1 MATCFPK
8 AHLARSKSQAE
19 LVLYQALAD
28 QLGPEYT
35 IFHSVAWISRPRGQG
50 PRDGE
55 ADIIIV
61 HPFGGVLV
69 VEVKGG
75 KIRRDASSASW
86 TSTDV
91 GGIVH
96 EIKNPFEQAKTA
108 KYALLEKLKE
118 APAWQRLRIGRFPL
132 GHAAFFPDI
141 GDAGRLTDP
150 ASPAVLIGDQ
160 NDLPALAAWVERALN
175 FWSTS
180 DDGKQ
185 INIGQNGQRAFIE
198 IFARDATTRPLL
210 SARLKEEEDR
220 RIELTERQM
229 GILDFLRRQRRVM
242 IAGGAGT
249 GKTLIAREKAV
260 RLADEGMRVL
270 LLCYN
275 RGLADHLR
283 EQCSGI
289 EGLDV
294 ASFHQVCDLWTRRV
308 LAENGI
314 DLLDEARRAYPGADL
329 YNVLMPIALSNAVD
343 RRGGIYDA
351 IIVDEAQDFAD
362 DFWLPVEML
371 LTDPEAGMLYVFLDE
386 NQDIYRRSA
395 SIPVPGEPLVLDR
408 NCRNTAAIHDAA
420 YRHYRGGPVQRPA
433 IPGSPVEFLAAPTLE
448 LQARQIGQLVTRL
461 TQIENVAPHD
471 IAVLFCTA
479 SNREICEKLLH
490 QCHLPKSIRLGRIED
505 YGPNGLTVDTVA
517 RFKGL
522 ERAVTILWEFGDCDP
537 ERNRETLYVGLS
549 RAKSL
554 LYACGTKESCAA
566 MFGSA

>member
-1 MATCFPK
+1 MATCFPE
-8 AHLARSKSQAE
+8 AHLARSKSRAE
-19 LVLYQALAD
+19 LVLYRALAD

-35 IFHSVAWISRPRGQG
+35 IFHSVAWISRPRGLG

-61 HPFGGVLV
+61 HPSGGVLV

-75 KIRRDASSASW
+75 KIRRDASKASW
-86 TSTDV
+86 TSTDAR
-91 GGIVH
+91 GAVH

-108 KYALLEKLKE
+108 KFALLEKMKE
-118 APAWQRLRIGRFPL
+118 VPAWQKLRIGRFTL
-132 GHAAFFPDI
+132 GHAAFFPDV
-141 GDAGRLTDP
+141 GDADRLSDP

-160 NDLPALAAWVERALN
+160 NDLPALSEWIETAFE
-175 FWSTS
+175 FWSSS

-185 INIGQNGQRAFIE
+185 GGIGQNGVRAFID
-198 IFARDATTRPLL
+198 IFARDATTRQLL

-220 RIELTERQM
+220 RIELTERQG
-229 GILDFLRRQRRVM
+229 GILDLLQRQRRVM

-260 RLADEGMRVL
+260 RLVGEGMRVL

-283 EQCSGI
+283 EQCAKI
-289 EGLDV
+289 EMLDV
-294 ASFHQVCDLWTRRV
+294 ATFHQVCDLWTRRV
-308 LAENGI
+308 LAQTGT
-314 DLLDEARRAYPGADL
+314 DLLAEARQAYPGAEL
-329 YNVLMPIALSNAVD
+329 YKELMPIALSNAID
-343 RRGGIYDA
+343 RIGGIYDA

-371 LTDPEAGMLYVFLDE
+371 LTDPEGGLLYVFLDE

-395 SIPVPGEPLVLDR
+395 SIPIPGEPLVLDR

-433 IPGSPVEFLAAPTLE
+433 IAGSRVEILAAPTLE

-461 TQIENVAPHD
+461 TQTEGIAAHD
-471 IAVLFCTA
+471 IAVLLCTA
-479 SNREICEKLLH
+479 SNREACEKFLR
-490 QCHLPKSIRLGRIED
+490 QFPFPKSILLGRIED
-505 YGPNGLTVDTVA
+505 YGPNSLTVDTVA

-522 ERAVTILWEFGDCDP
+522 ERAVTIVWEFSDCDP
-537 ERNRETLYVGLS
+537 ERDRETLYVGLS

-554 LYACGTKESCAA
+554 LYVCGTNEACAA
-566 MFGSA
+566 KFLRG